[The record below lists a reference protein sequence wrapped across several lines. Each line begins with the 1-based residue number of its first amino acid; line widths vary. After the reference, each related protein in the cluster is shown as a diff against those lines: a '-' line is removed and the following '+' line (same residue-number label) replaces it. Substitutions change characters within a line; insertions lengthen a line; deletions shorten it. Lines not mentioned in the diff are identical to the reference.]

1 MKMERKFLGRKVEST
16 EANLKPSWTSYMK
29 KAFCEQSY
37 QWNSLKKP
45 LIIFAKISVF
55 DVLPGSEYVSG
66 QSLQKV

>member
-1 MKMERKFLGRKVEST
+1 MERKFLGRNVEST

-55 DVLPGSEYVSG
+55 DVLQGSEYVSG